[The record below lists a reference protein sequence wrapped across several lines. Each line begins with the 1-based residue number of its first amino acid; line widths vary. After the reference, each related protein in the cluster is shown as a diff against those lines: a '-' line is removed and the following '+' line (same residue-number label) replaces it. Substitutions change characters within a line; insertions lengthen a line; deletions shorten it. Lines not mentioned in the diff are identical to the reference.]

1 MKEGTV
7 SIPFSSIGLSKY
19 LSRRTSQYLSVL
31 LPFNSS
37 VFYNR
42 FSFENLK
49 IEIARKPILSE
60 STLVNKFKVALTFY
74 LQFIQN

>member
-1 MKEGTV
+1 MKEGSV
-7 SIPFSSIGLSKY
+7 SFPFSSIGLSKY
-19 LSRRTSQYLSVL
+19 LSRRTSQYLCVL
-31 LPFNSS
+31 LPFNSF

-60 STLVNKFKVALTFY
+60 STPANKFKVALMFY
-74 LQFIQN
+74 LQFI

>member
-1 MKEGTV
+1 MKEGSV
-7 SIPFSSIGLSKY
+7 SFPFSSIGLSKY
-19 LSRRTSQYLSVL
+19 LSRRTQYLSVL

-49 IEIARKPILSE
+49 IEIAGKPILSE